1 LVLHFNLLKVDMIFR
16 VIINSKFNSDLSQI
30 Q

>member
-1 LVLHFNLLKVDMIFR
+1 LVLHFNLLKVDMIFK